1 MKILVVIVNIFV
13 ICVGII
19 GLTDQDYIRF
29 ELLYDS
35 ITVPF
40 ILFGI
45 PLVNLIYVYYNSR
58 IINELNL
65 LLKKETFWKEKM
77 K

>member
-1 MKILVVIVNIFV
+1 MKILVIIVNIFV

-19 GLTDQDYIRF
+19 GLTDLGYMNF

-35 ITVPF
+35 IIGPF

-45 PLVNLIYVYYNSR
+45 PLVNLVYVYYNSK

-65 LLKKETFWKEKM
+65 MLKKEKFWKEKM

>member
-19 GLTDQDYIRF
+19 GLTDMGYIKF

-35 ITVPF
+35 VIGPF

-65 LLKKETFWKEKM
+65 MLNKEKFWKEKM